1 VVDNIEQEYIA
12 IDFDE
17 DVEDV
22 ELIDHNFENPVTTSM
37 SNVKK
42 AQVMVCLHDF
52 VILLF
57 FFLLLY
63 KCVRVCV
70 YIHSYLYCL
79 SLKITIP
86 IVFSALCN
94 QDFNSYF

>member
-57 FFLLLY
+57 FFCY
-63 KCVRVCV
+63 YTSVCACV
-70 YIHSYLYCL
+70 YIFIHTY
-79 SLKITIP
+79 
-86 IVFSALCN
+86 IVCH
-94 QDFNSYF
+94 